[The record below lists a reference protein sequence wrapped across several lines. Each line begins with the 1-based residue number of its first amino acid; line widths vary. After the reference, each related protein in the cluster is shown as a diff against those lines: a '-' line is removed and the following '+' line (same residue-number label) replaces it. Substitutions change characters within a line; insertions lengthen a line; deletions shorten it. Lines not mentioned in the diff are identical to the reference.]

1 MARITRTELDAM
13 TEAAAIAT
21 KWELWLQKS
30 ATGYQLLKRKDA
42 GAEPIGEC
50 LTAAETKQ
58 LLRGLFIGANV

>member
-30 ATGYQLLKRKDA
+30 DTGYQLLKRRDA